1 MRFLVI
7 YIFLLAC
14 TSCRA
19 ARLGPYDTS
28 ATREDDATAA
38 GTSNRLQIHIVPHSH
53 DDAGW
58 LKTVDQYYYGLRQD
72 IQPAGVQYTLDT
84 IVMSLLANPHRR
96 FTFAEMAF
104 FERWWNQQDEDTQ
117 SLVRK
122 FVKDGRLN
130 FVNGGYVQHDEAAAH
145 YIAMVD
151 QTTRGHR
158 FLKKE
163 FNIAPT
169 IGWQVD
175 PFGHSS
181 IQAGLLGPAL
191 GFDALFFGRAD
202 YQDMKKRSEDKELEH
217 LWRGS
222 GSGPSSSSSASKSS
236 SSSSFTAQKHQHENN
251 INAESTLFTGNFPSG
266 NYGPPPGFWWEWT
279 SSPDPI
285 IADDP
290 DLEEYNVEERVN
302 TFVERCFE
310 LANVT
315 RGNDIMLTMG
325 SDFHYSNAHVWYK
338 NLDKLIHY
346 VNKDGRVNVFYSSPE
361 DYVAAKYS
369 YNATWPV
376 KYDDFFPYADTPHS
390 YWTGYF
396 SSRAASKGYIR
407 LATAYL
413 QAARQLEA
421 YVGRGGGG
429 KGEEHSTLFDGNDGK
444 NSTTGTVNSSTATT
458 FFKLKSTTETLEE
471 AVSLCQHHDS
481 ITGTAKQHVA
491 NDYHSRIYHG
501 MEEAQ
506 NVVMHALG
514 HLIAGGGRSNSGSGG
529 EIGAGAG
536 VGVVATR
543 KLQMKS
549 SSSSFSEGEDAFLH
563 LSHMDD
569 DAATNH
575 QITDKNDYS
584 PVRLEGCFL
593 LNISTC
599 APTIDLSRVGA
610 PIFLVAYNP
619 LAWSR
624 ETPIRV
630 PISTY
635 STCNWTVTG
644 PEGQEIPSQLV
655 PISESTQSVQSMLAS
670 VNATDPVAAG
680 DAEIVFLG
688 ELPPLG
694 YSSYILEPVGGEEQR
709 KNEKVAVAAAV
720 SSKKTVAEEDD
731 TVSIS
736 NGLITVTFD
745 QSSGLMSSISL
756 GSSSNKNNSGAHR
769 NGGTSSVSSDFT
781 TIQLSSTLR
790 WHNASDGLD
799 SDEDRGQSSGAYIFR
814 PSRGSS
820 DYPISREIP
829 SAGGKEENQPS
840 LVCTG
845 SSFLSRFFSL
855 RRGLWRSC
863 QRRRTKQASPAVATL
878 QVIKGEEVSE
888 VWQVFDDW
896 ATLITRVYKG
906 QKYVEV
912 EWTVGPI
919 PFEDGLGREIILKYS
934 SNVQNSKGSFFTDAN
949 GRAMI
954 ERKFNTR
961 ATWDLNVTEEIA
973 GNYYPITAAAYIQDE
988 NMQFA
993 VLTDRAQGGA
1003 SLNQGEM
1010 EFMVHRRNLVDD
1022 RRGVREPMN
1031 ETMCGCI
1038 ECDCPGLVVRGTHWL
1053 VLSDSVDSAAVS
1065 RRQLQQMMN
1074 DPPVLAFGHV
1084 PQSPG
1089 NKQGETGEA
1098 KESTTR
1104 TTDNSSFFELRRSF
1118 SLTNDHILHKGA
1130 HLMTLMRT
1138 SARTLLV
1145 RVAHILDQGEE
1156 EVDDSEEER
1165 GSLAGDGVGCSLT
1178 ENLGALLAQ
1187 FHCSGRPEELTLSGN
1202 QLKRDSDKRRLKFKP
1217 GRSMSLKEQTVAD
1230 KEEEEAEEE
1239 EEEEKASLFA
1249 VDGRENKD
1257 EGEVKGD
1264 EGSWLVHLK
1273 PMEVRTYEIDC

>member
-1 MRFLVI
+1 MRVFNACV
-7 YIFLLAC
+7 LLLTC
-14 TSCRA
+14 ISCRA

-28 ATREDDATAA
+28 ATRDDDATA
-38 GTSNRLQIHIVPHSH
+38 SKNRLQIHIVPHSH

-84 IVMSLLANPHRR
+84 IVMSLAANPDRR

-117 SLVRK
+117 SLVTK
-122 FVKDGRLN
+122 FVKEGRLN

-158 FLKKE
+158 FLKE
-163 FNIAPT
+163 NFNIAPT
-169 IGWQVD
+169 IGWQID

-181 IQAGLLGPAL
+181 IQAGLLGPSL
-191 GFDALFFGRAD
+191 GFDAMFFGRAD
-202 YQDMKKRSEDKELEH
+202 YQDMKKRSNEKTLEH
-217 LWRGS
+217 LWRGT
-222 GSGPSSSSSASKSS
+222 GSSCSS
-236 SSSSFTAQKHQHENN
+236 SSSSSSSDDTTDS
-251 INAESTLFTGNFPSG
+251 ESTLFTGNFPSG

-279 SSPDPI
+279 SSPDAI

-290 DLEEYNVEERVN
+290 DLKEYNVEERVN
-302 TFVERCFE
+302 TFVQRCYD

-369 YNATWPV
+369 YNTTWPV

-407 LATAYL
+407 LATSYL

-421 YVGRGGGG
+421 YVGRGAEDQSSSDIDSSRHITSSSS
-429 KGEEHSTLFDGNDGK
+429 KNNPNNNPSYSTF
-444 NSTTGTVNSSTATT
+444 
-458 FFKLKSTTETLEE
+458 KSTTEALEE

-506 NVVMHALG
+506 KVVMHALSE
-514 HLIAGGGRSNSGSGG
+514 LVSGSRG
-529 EIGAGAG
+529 EQPQGSGTN
-536 VGVVATR
+536 ATRR
-543 KLQMKS
+543 KLQMTSTSPSSTFS
-549 SSSSFSEGEDAFLH
+549 SSS
-563 LSHMDD
+563 D
-569 DAATNH
+569 DASLHVSNNGINALY
-575 QITDKNDYS
+575 DKNSNNDYS

-599 APTIDLSRVGA
+599 APTVDLSRVGA
-610 PIFLVAYNP
+610 AIFLVAYNP

-630 PISTY
+630 PVSTG
-635 STCNWTVTG
+635 STCHWKVFG
-644 PEGQEIPSQLV
+644 PEGDEIPSQLV
-655 PISESTQSVQSMLAS
+655 PIADSTQSVQSMLAT

-688 ELPPLG
+688 DLPPLG
-694 YSSYILEPVGGEEQR
+694 YSSYILKPGEDKKEEL
-709 KNEKVAVAAAV
+709 KSV
-720 SSKKTVAEEDD
+720 SQLSAMHVTPADEDTD
-731 TVSIS
+731 HVSIT
-736 NGLITVTFD
+736 NGLLTVTFNR
-745 QSSGLMSSISL
+745 SSGLMSSISINNTSSNDDSS
-756 GSSSNKNNSGAHR
+756 GGGRGGREISTIQISSS
-769 NGGTSSVSSDFT
+769 
-781 TIQLSSTLR
+781 LR
-790 WHNASDGLD
+790 WYNASDGLD
-799 SDEDRGQSSGAYIFR
+799 SDEDRGQSSGPYIFR

-820 DYPISREIP
+820 DYPITKEERNP
-829 SAGGKEENQPS
+829 SGGKEENEKESS
-840 LVCTG
+840 LFCIG
-845 SSFLSRFFSL
+845 SSILSRFFSL
-855 RRGLWRSC
+855 RRGLFRSC
-863 QRRRTKQASPAVATL
+863 LNKNSDVAASDEPSPVAKL

-888 VWQVFDDW
+888 VRQVFDDW
-896 ATLITRVYKG
+896 GTLITRVYKG
-906 QKYVEV
+906 QRYVEV

-919 PFEDGLGREIILKYS
+919 PFEDGLGREVILRYAS
-934 SNVQNSKGSFFTDAN
+934 DIQNTQGNFFTDAN

-954 ERKFNTR
+954 ERKLNTR
-961 ATWDLNVTEEIA
+961 GTWDLNITEEIA
-973 GNYYPITAAAYIQDE
+973 GNYYPITASAYIQDK
-988 NMQFA
+988 NMRFA

-1003 SLNQGEM
+1003 SLRQGEI

-1022 RRGVREPMN
+1022 RRGVHEPLN
-1031 ETMCGCI
+1031 ETMCGCVK
-1038 ECDCPGLVVRGTHWL
+1038 CDCAGLVVRGAHWL
-1053 VLSDSVDSAAVS
+1053 VLSEVQQSESDSNSGAVP
-1065 RRQLQQMMN
+1065 RRQLQQLMN

-1084 PQSPG
+1084 PQSYEFFNSNENDG
-1089 NKQGETGEA
+1089 SVSAE
-1098 KESTTR
+1098 ESTNDTP
-1104 TTDNSSFFELRRSF
+1104 FFKLQRSF
-1118 SLTNDHILHKGA
+1118 SLTNGRILHKGA

-1145 RVAHILDQGEE
+1145 RVAHLLDQGEE
-1156 EVDDSEEER
+1156 EIISSTAAEAE
-1165 GSLAGDGVGCSLT
+1165 GKQSSGTGAGASVGGALM
-1178 ENLGALLAQ
+1178 EDLGALLAQ
-1187 FHCSGRPEELTLSGN
+1187 FQCSGKPEELTLSGN
-1202 QLKRDSDKRRLKFKP
+1202 QLKRDSERRRLKFKP
-1217 GRSMSLKEQTVAD
+1217 GRSMNLEKETPLKAN
-1230 KEEEEAEEE
+1230 
-1239 EEEEKASLFA
+1239 EEEEKERTSSLG
-1249 VDGRENKD
+1249 VVKD
-1257 EGEVKGD
+1257 EGDVNSD

-1273 PMEVRTYEIDC
+1273 PMEVRIYEIDC